1 MYSMYG
7 YGTAEHWGQGCR
19 KKDCNLTL
27 IFAVAETLIDIFIA
41 VSCKHDHQG
50 AFQLLKSIEE
60 ETGRREDKGRHCCL
74 WNVLECH
81 ISQLAAR
88 MNHWTSILGVGALM
102 RCEPDDH
109 PFSEASMLPKR
120 VCSSIHPFL
129 LIILVSNLLC
139 GMELNQFRPPKVATT
154 FAFSSV
160 CSFFYAEKVLSWHT
174 VQCTYCTVQYCK

>member
-1 MYSMYG
+1 M
-7 YGTAEHWGQGCR
+7 
-19 KKDCNLTL
+19 
-27 IFAVAETLIDIFIA
+27 AETLIDIFIA

-74 WNVLECH
+74 WDVLECRS
-81 ISQLAAR
+81 SQLAAR

-102 RCEPDDH
+102 WCEPDDH

-139 GMELNQFRPPKVATT
+139 GMELNQFRPPKVNDDLCVL
-154 FAFSSV
+154 SSV
-160 CSFFYAEKVLSWHT
+160 CSFCYAEKVLSWHT
-174 VQCTYCTVQYCK
+174 VLYNVCTMYILYSI